1 MWGAVRVPDRPPRY
15 GVLVALAVGGSVLLG
30 GCAAA
35 NSSPAPSV
43 AAPASGAAPSVA
55 ATNAPSTAG
64 GSGDGASPAAPDAP
78 GTTSWSLG
86 PEAPLALTEVA
97 AAVHGGL
104 VWIAGG
110 LAADGRATDRVFVL
124 DPETGDW
131 SDGPA
136 VPETIHHAAL
146 VSDGQALWLL
156 GGYVGDGFDR
166 PTDAVRTL
174 TPGPADAAWR
184 TAAPLPEPRSA
195 GAAAWDGTRIV
206 YAGGVGP
213 GVVSELVFVGGAAGF
228 EPVARL
234 SEAREH
240 LAAASDGAGR
250 TWFLGGR
257 RGGLEGNLGRVDLV
271 EGETLTT
278 VGDVPTPRGG
288 VAAFHWPSLGPCL
301 VGGESPDG
309 TNPQVECIAADGT
322 STVLPSLAF
331 PRHGLG
337 AVVVDGIAYVLLGG
351 PVPGLTASGTLE
363 LLSLP

>member
-1 MWGAVRVPDRPPRY
+1 MLG
-15 GVLVALAVGGSVLLG
+15 G
-30 GCAAA
+30 GCAEA
-35 NSSPAPSV
+35 NGSPAAGTDVPAPGGAIPTTGATSATPSG
-43 AAPASGAAPSVA
+43 GAGS
-55 ATNAPSTAG
+55 G
-64 GSGDGASPAAPDAP
+64 GSGSPGGSGSGAPVSTA
-78 GTTSWSLG
+78 WSLG
-86 PEAPLALTEVA
+86 PEAPLALTEIA
-97 AAVHGGL
+97 AAVHGGRI
-104 VWIAGG
+104 WIAGG
-110 LAADGRATDRVFVL
+110 LTADGRATDRVFVL
-124 DPETGDW
+124 DPATGAW
-131 SDGPA
+131 SDGPTL
-136 VPETIHHAAL
+136 PETIHHSAL

-156 GGYVGDGFDR
+156 GGYVGDSFDR

-174 TPGPADAAWR
+174 TPGSADATWT

-195 GAAAWDGTRIV
+195 GAAAWDGARIV

-213 GVVSELVFVGGAAGF
+213 GLVSELVFVGGAAGF

-271 EGETLTT
+271 EGDTVTT
-278 VGDVPTPRGG
+278 VGDVPTRRGG
-288 VAAFHWPSLGPCL
+288 VAAFHWPSVGPCL

-322 STVLPSLAF
+322 TTALPSLAF

-337 AVVVDGIAYVLLGG
+337 AVVVDGVAYVLLGG
-351 PVPGLTASGTLE
+351 PVPGLTVSATVEMLTL
-363 LLSLP
+363 P